1 MNCPCG
7 QPACWRIWEA
17 PIAFCQKHGRAW
29 LASEEKKIVGD
40 AIMEHYRQ
48 AGSTEGVSLSQCRT
62 TAAEIPGARE
72 AFLRFVARVERD
84 ARLWLRIKRRFGGG
98 R

>member
-7 QPACWRIWEA
+7 KPACWRIWEA
-17 PIAFCQKHGRAW
+17 RLAFCQKHGRAW
-29 LASEEKKIVGD
+29 LASEEKQIVGAAFAEYYAECGD
-40 AIMEHYRQ
+40 A
-48 AGSTEGVSLSQCRT
+48 APLVNAPDLL
-62 TAAEIPGARE
+62 GARN

-84 ARLWLRIKRRFGGG
+84 ASLWTKIKRWFNRWFGGG